1 MPELHVSPDEI
12 DLSYE
17 GAVNLLELLV
27 ERGLPIAHLCGG
39 RARCTTCRIW
49 IFDGL
54 ANTSERTM
62 NEAAMADKLDL
73 PDQVR
78 LACQTVVNGQV
89 GLRRLVLDKTDEIL
103 DSQMGKSGPSGPV
116 GREVEVAVL
125 FTDVAGYTE
134 MSDALP
140 PYDIVHLLNRFFSR
154 AGDAIAE
161 NAGVVDNYMG
171 DAILALF
178 GLHDEDDAALGA
190 VRSGFGVLEAA
201 RELSHYTERAYGI
214 DFSVRVGID
223 FGEVVYGTMGAK
235 ESSRET
241 VIGDTVNVASRL
253 EAANKVTDTDM
264 LVSQSVYDLTGNSVA
279 YGEQH
284 ELDLKGKQG
293 RISAYEALSLIPESD
308 RSRGTVADTLT

>member
-12 DLSYE
+12 DLPFE
-17 GAVNLLELLV
+17 GDVNMLELLV

-39 RARCTTCRIW
+39 RARCTTCRVW
-49 IFDGL
+49 VFDGL
-54 ANTSERTM
+54 ENTSERTM
-62 NEAAMADKLDL
+62 NEAAMAEKLDL

-78 LACQTVVNGQV
+78 LACQTVITGQV
-89 GLRRLVLDKTDEIL
+89 GLRRLVLDKTDEQL
-103 DSQMGKSGPSGPV
+103 DSQLGKSGPSGPV
-116 GREVEVAVL
+116 GREVNVAVL

-134 MSDALP
+134 MSEALP

-154 AGDAIAE
+154 AGDAIVV
-161 NAGVVDNYMG
+161 NTGVVDNYMG

-178 GLHDEDDAALGA
+178 GLHGEADAALSA

-201 RELSHYTERAYGI
+201 KTLSHYTERAYGI

-235 ESSRET
+235 DSSRET

-253 EAANKVTDTDM
+253 EAANKLTGTDM
-264 LVSQSVYDLTGNSVA
+264 LVSQSVYDLTGDGVA
-279 YGEQH
+279 YGERH
-284 ELDLKGKQG
+284 DLDLKGKQG
-293 RISAYEALSLIPESD
+293 HVSAYEAVSLIPQSD
-308 RSRGTVADTLT
+308 G